1 MIGSAFFF
9 SIEDLRKV
17 TLKVIKIYKSPIHVV
32 ISSESCVT
40 LLMLSFLY
48 KNTLD
53 YYNHITTV
61 LSLLLL
67 LSILFIINIIIH
79 KVKRLI
85 SSVANII
92 RLFGFSGCKQ
102 YRQIKKA
109 VAFTLCLASYKNIY
123 VSFV

>member
-17 TLKVIKIYKSPIHVV
+17 TLKVIKIHKSSIHVV
-32 ISSESCVT
+32 ISIESCVT
-40 LLMLSFLY
+40 LLMPSFLY

-67 LSILFIINIIIH
+67 LSIL
-79 KVKRLI
+79 
-85 SSVANII
+85 
-92 RLFGFSGCKQ
+92 LFTKLT
-102 YRQIKKA
+102 
-109 VAFTLCLASYKNIY
+109 V
-123 VSFV
+123 